1 MTMRSRN
8 PTGFVRRHPG
18 TKSVRWQGIVK
29 YPDWD
34 NPGKWKQRS
43 ATFSKKGEAQK
54 WVDAAIAEHRRKPS
68 YQPPPRN
75 VTVGDYLLQ
84 WLESSAH
91 RVRKSTLESYRYR
104 IDEVIKILGKKPL
117 IQLQPDD
124 IQKCYMKMAETHS
137 RRTVQYAATL
147 LRGALEQA
155 VNLELLPSNPS
166 RKVPM
171 PRLERT
177 ERPVLTPEEARQ
189 FLTAAE
195 THRFRVLWKFIALTG
210 VRRGEALALRWED
223 IDWERRVVTIQRTF
237 SGSGRKRRTIN
248 TPKTQRG
255 VRTIAIPELLVK
267 ELEAQRKQQQ
277 LERQAA
283 GDNWEDTGFVFTTSR
298 GTPFDPSQVTPAF
311 KKLLTKAGLPNTWR
325 LHDLRHA
332 MATHWLASG
341 INPKV
346 VSERLGHASVAF
358 TLQIYAHAL
367 PNQQAEAAER
377 AARELLVHD
386 HESDEGVHHRYKV

>member
-1 MTMRSRN
+1 MDEWRDGEMTMRSRN
-8 PTGFVRRHPG
+8 PTGFVRRHPS

-34 NPGKWKQRS
+34 NPGQWKQRS

-54 WVDAAIAEHRRKPS
+54 WVDAAIGEHRRRPS
-68 YQPPPRN
+68 YQPPPSN
-75 VTVGDYLLQ
+75 VTVGDYLRQ
-84 WLESSAH
+84 WLEGSAQ
-91 RVRKSTLESYRYR
+91 RVRRSTLESYGYR
-104 IDEVIKILGKKPL
+104 IDEIIQILGKKPL
-117 IQLQPDD
+117 VQLQPDD

-177 ERPVLTPEEARQ
+177 ERAVLTTEEARR

-195 THRFRVLWKFIALTG
+195 AHRFRVLWKFIALTG

-255 VRTIAIPELLVK
+255 VRTIAIPELLVN
-267 ELEAQRKQQQ
+267 ELEAKCKQQQ

-283 GDNWEDTGFVFTTSR
+283 GDDWEDTGFVFTTSR
-298 GTPFDPSQVTPAF
+298 GTPLDPSHITPAF
-311 KKLLTKAGLPNTWR
+311 KKVLAKAGLPTTWR

-358 TLQIYAHAL
+358 TLQVYAHAL
-367 PNQQAEAAER
+367 PNQQAEGAEQ
-377 AARELLVHD
+377 AARMLLSGNND
-386 HESDEGVHHRYKV
+386 G